1 MHLRPLAASWRCMP
15 MAAQPKRSL
24 AQPDET
30 PKNAKL
36 TIPAEWVDRLSLQQT
51 TSPYN
56 FN

>member
-1 MHLRPLAASWRCMP
+1 MP